1 MPWLAI
7 PFEDR
12 DTKAKLSDKYGVSGI
27 PTLILVDGATGETIT
42 KEGRGKVTKDGAKGY
57 PWK

>member
-12 DTKAKLSDKYGVSGI
+12 DAPETLMDKYGVHGI
-27 PTLILVDGATGETIT
+27 PSLILVDGATGKTIT
-42 KEGRGKVTKDGAKGY
+42 KEGRGKMTKDGAKGY